1 MLKEKEKAVVIY
13 LRNGKVYAPE
23 PLSKKNIL
31 IGGQTIL
38 SISDKDFSSL
48 SSELNGIE
56 LDIEDML
63 VLPGFIDPHIHLT
76 GGGGEG
82 GPESRAPEAKISELI
97 EAGIT
102 TAVGVLGTDSI
113 TRSLENLLAK
123 TKALNNMGMT
133 ALMYTG
139 AYRIPSP
146 TLTGSIMRD
155 LVLIQEVIG
164 VKIAL
169 SDHRGSYPTT
179 EELKRIASECR
190 VGGMLSGKA
199 GIVHIHMGKD
209 PTMLNQLWEIINNTN
224 IPITQFL
231 PTHMT
236 RTTELLEEAK
246 RWLKEGGIC
255 DFTAGKNTAQ
265 ALLELKESETPMNVT
280 ISTDAYGSAPRF
292 SENGNLISI
301 GIGSPNSL
309 FEVFKELYTK
319 FDWQIEEF
327 LPFFTKNVA
336 KSLLLKNK
344 GSITQKYDADLLI
357 VDDKFKIQYV
367 ISKGQIVKT
376 PEWSLQGYYTFN
388 NK

>member
-1 MLKEKEKAVVIY
+1 
-13 LRNGKVYAPE
+13 
-23 PLSKKNIL
+23 
-31 IGGQTIL
+31 
-38 SISDKDFSSL
+38 
-48 SSELNGIE
+48 
-56 LDIEDML
+56 
-63 VLPGFIDPHIHLT
+63 
-76 GGGGEG
+76 
-82 GPESRAPEAKISELI
+82 
-97 EAGIT
+97 
-102 TAVGVLGTDSI
+102 
-113 TRSLENLLAK
+113 
-123 TKALNNMGMT
+123 
-133 ALMYTG
+133 
-139 AYRIPSP
+139 
-146 TLTGSIMRD
+146 
-155 LVLIQEVIG
+155 
-164 VKIAL
+164 
-169 SDHRGSYPTT
+169 
-179 EELKRIASECR
+179 
-190 VGGMLSGKA
+190 
-199 GIVHIHMGKD
+199 MGKD

-367 ISKGQIVKT
+367 ISKGQIVET
-376 PEWSLQGYYTFN
+376 PEWSFQGYYTFN

>member
-1 MLKEKEKAVVIY
+1 MLKEKEASAVIY
-13 LRNGKVYAPE
+13 LRNGKIYAPE
-23 PLSKKNIL
+23 VLGKKNIL
-31 IGGQTIL
+31 IGGQKILTIT
-38 SISDKDFSSL
+38 DKDLSSL

-102 TAVGVLGTDSI
+102 TAIGVLGTDSI

-236 RTTELLEEAK
+236 RTAELLEEAK
-246 RWLKEGGIC
+246 KWLKEGGIC

-265 ALLELKESETPMNVT
+265 ALQELKESKVPMNVT
-280 ISTDAYGSAPRF
+280 ISTDAYGSAPKF
-292 SENGNLISI
+292 QANGNLISI
-301 GIGSPNSL
+301 GIGSPDSL
-309 FEVFKELYTK
+309 FEVFKQLYSK
-319 FDWQIEEF
+319 FDWKIEKI

-336 KSLLLKNK
+336 RTLQLKDK
-344 GSITQKYDADLLI
+344 GEIVQKYDADLII
-357 VDDKFKIQYV
+357 VDPEFKIQYA
-367 ISKGQIVKT
+367 ISKGKIVKT
-376 PEWSLQGYYTFN
+376 PEWTFQGYYKH